1 VTAST
6 DPSASSESRRS
17 TRRLLV
23 VVALALGIA
32 AVPAFAER
40 RLDAG
45 AWPFLLLGAITL
57 FAAVSMAVAAHRG
70 AGRLR
75 WAWGLLAT
83 ATAVTAYLHAALAWS
98 TEPPGGVLLRL
109 TATVLAGS
117 AIVAFPGTVR
127 SPARWLFLGL
137 DGWLLG
143 GSLFIGL
150 WLFSVTPARLE
161 AAPDGLLMGSGWV
174 LTDLAIASVVF
185 ALTRR
190 LPTYA
195 RAGGIALSISAA
207 LMSNGDLYRAFFSTS
222 GWGANGRAAYLGSW
236 TAAVVIAGAT
246 PWIVRS
252 PFAAVVDDDS
262 QRRAIRVPYAA
273 ACLAIAAAVAA
284 WTLGRPP
291 DPMLAFVVVTL
302 LASILSSQTLLGV
315 ENARLVA
322 QVSEQ
327 AETFR
332 ERATR
337 DQLTGLPNRG
347 EFTGRVEAALRTP
360 ARGRVAVLFLD
371 LDGFKD
377 VNDSFGHAVGD
388 DLLVEA
394 AARLSADVRERDV
407 VARFGGDEFV
417 ALLTD
422 CSDEVAADVAERL
435 RESLSRPYRVA
446 GREVVVSA
454 SIGLARPTAAD
465 DAESALRNAD
475 LALYRAKSGGRD
487 RVAVYEPEMHA
498 SVLRRL
504 DGAARLRRALADDRL
519 AVAYQPI
526 VDLRTGAV
534 YGVETLLR
542 FDGADLPGWSVAEA
556 VAAAEESGL
565 IVPIGRWVLDAA
577 VAQLGEWTRAGRT
590 MRVAVNVSARQLETG
605 TLAAE
610 IEAALQHYAVP
621 PELLCL
627 EITEHQLVRS
637 LEDSTR
643 ELGRLRQL
651 GVRIALDDFGTGYS
665 SLSYLPRLPLDGL
678 KVDRELVMRVGGAR
692 DTVPAVLR
700 LGRDLGLTVVAEGI
714 ETVDQL
720 VLLRA
725 AGCTLGQGYLLS
737 RPLDAPSATALLELG
752 RVALPADAMP
762 GGRVFVS
769 DDETGRVTA

>member
-1 VTAST
+1 
-6 DPSASSESRRS
+6 
-17 TRRLLV
+17 V
-23 VVALALGIA
+23 VVAVALGVA

-45 AWPFLLLGAITL
+45 AWPFLLLGLMTL
-57 FAAVSMAVAAHRG
+57 LAAASMAVAAWRS

-75 WAWGLLAT
+75 WAWGLLA
-83 ATAVTAYLHAALAWS
+83 AASAVAAYLHAALAYS
-98 TEPPGGVLLRL
+98 ADPAGSVVLRL
-109 TATVLAGS
+109 TATVLAGA

-127 SPARWLFLGL
+127 SPSRWLLLGL

-150 WLFSVTPARLE
+150 WLFSVSPARLE
-161 AAPDGLLMGSGWV
+161 AAPDGLLLGSAWV
-174 LTDLAIASVVF
+174 LTDLALASVVF

-190 LPTYA
+190 LPAHA
-195 RAGGIALSISAA
+195 RAGGIALSITAA
-207 LMSNGDLYRAFFSTS
+207 LMSNGDLYRAFFSAS
-222 GWGANGRAAYLGSW
+222 GWGTNGRAAYLGSW

-246 PWIVRS
+246 PWIARS
-252 PFAAVVDDDS
+252 PFAAVVDTDS
-262 QRRAIRVPYAA
+262 QRRAMRLPYVA
-273 ACLAIAAAVAA
+273 ACLAIAAATVA

-302 LASILSSQTLLGV
+302 LASIVSSQTLLGI

-327 AETFR
+327 AELFR
-332 ERATR
+332 VRATR
-337 DQLTGLPNRG
+337 DELTGLPNRG
-347 EFTGRVEAALRTP
+347 EFTGRVDAVLRTESP
-360 ARGRVAVLFLD
+360 GRVAVLFVD

-394 AARLSADVRERDV
+394 AARLSHDVRERDV

-422 CSDEVAADVAERL
+422 CSDEVAAEVAERL
-435 RESLSRPYRVA
+435 RASLSRPYLVE
-446 GREVVVSA
+446 GREIVVSA
-454 SIGLARPTAAD
+454 SIGLARPTSVD

-504 DGAARLRRALADDRL
+504 DGAARLRKALAEDRL
-519 AVAYQPI
+519 HVAYQPV
-526 VDLRTGAV
+526 VDLRRGAV
-534 YGVETLLR
+534 YGMEALLR
-542 FDGADLPGWSVAEA
+542 FDGTDLPGWSVADA
-556 VAAAEESGL
+556 IAAAEESGL

-577 VAQLGEWTRAGRT
+577 MAQLGEWVRAGHT

-605 TLAAE
+605 TLARE
-610 IEAALQHYAVP
+610 VREALELHAVP
-621 PELLCL
+621 PDLLCL

-637 LEDSTR
+637 LEESTR
-643 ELGRLRQL
+643 ELARIRQL
-651 GVRIALDDFGTGYS
+651 GVRVALDDFGTGYS

-737 RPLDAPSATALLELG
+737 RPLDAAAASTLLAVG
-752 RVALPADAMP
+752 RVALPAEAIP
-762 GGRVFVS
+762 TGRLFVS